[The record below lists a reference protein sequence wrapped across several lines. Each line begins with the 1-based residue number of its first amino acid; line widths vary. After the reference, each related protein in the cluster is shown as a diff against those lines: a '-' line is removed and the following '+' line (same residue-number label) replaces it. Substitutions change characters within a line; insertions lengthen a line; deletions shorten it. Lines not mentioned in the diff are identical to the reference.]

1 MTKSV
6 CLFFIKV
13 MYDENIGIVEGMLGK
28 LDSRLSLADS
38 FIFYY
43 LPLNL
48 TKKICRKRGEIA
60 GKNIFLNS
68 SLFNKTQLLG

>member
-13 MYDENIGIVEGMLGK
+13 MYDENRGIDEGMLGK
-28 LDSRLSLADS
+28 LDSRLNLTDS

-48 TKKICRKRGEIA
+48 TKKISRKRGEIA

-68 SLFNKTQLLG
+68 SLFNKKQLLG

>member
-1 MTKSV
+1 
-6 CLFFIKV
+6 

-28 LDSRLSLADS
+28 LDSRLNLADS

-48 TKKICRKRGEIA
+48 TKKILQKERG
-60 GKNIFLNS
+60 NS
-68 SLFNKTQLLG
+68 WKEHISEQ

>member
-1 MTKSV
+1 
-6 CLFFIKV
+6 

-28 LDSRLSLADS
+28 LDSRLNLADS

-48 TKKICRKRGEIA
+48 TKKNLQKERG
-60 GKNIFLNS
+60 NS
-68 SLFNKTQLLG
+68 WKEHNSEQ

>member
-13 MYDENIGIVEGMLGK
+13 MYDENRGIDEGMLGK
-28 LDSRLSLADS
+28 LDSRLNLADS

-43 LPLNL
+43 LTLNL
-48 TKKICRKRGEIA
+48 TKKLQKERG
-60 GKNIFLNS
+60 NS
-68 SLFNKTQLLG
+68 WKEHINKTQLLG

>member
-13 MYDENIGIVEGMLGK
+13 TYEENRWIDDGMLGK
-28 LDSRLSLADS
+28 LDSRLNLADS

-43 LPLNL
+43 LPLSL
-48 TKKICRKRGEIA
+48 KIFCRKRGEIA

>member
-1 MTKSV
+1 
-6 CLFFIKV
+6 

-28 LDSRLSLADS
+28 LDSRLNLADS

-48 TKKICRKRGEIA
+48 TKKNLQKERG
-60 GKNIFLNS
+60 NS
-68 SLFNKTQLLG
+68 WKEHISEQ

>member
-28 LDSRLSLADS
+28 LDSRSNLADS

-48 TKKICRKRGEIA
+48 TKNNLQKERG
-60 GKNIFLNS
+60 NS
-68 SLFNKTQLLG
+68 WKEHISEQ

>member
-28 LDSRLSLADS
+28 LDSKLNLADS

-48 TKKICRKRGEIA
+48 TKKNLQKERG
-60 GKNIFLNS
+60 NS
-68 SLFNKTQLLG
+68 WKEHNSEQ

>member
-13 MYDENIGIVEGMLGK
+13 MYDENRGIDDGMLGK
-28 LDSRLSLADS
+28 LDSRLNLADS

-48 TKKICRKRGEIA
+48 TFFYCRKRGEIA